1 MSAAPRAPDDMA
13 TSKITVSL
21 DDEIVEWARAEALR
35 KGVPLGLYLGS
46 IVTQR
51 MLIEHAMRGSGNDSL
66 PGPASPGLHE

>member
-1 MSAAPRAPDDMA
+1 MPLSVASDMA

-35 KGVPLGLYLGS
+35 KGLPLGQYLGG

-51 MLIEHAMRGSGNDSL
+51 MLIEQAMRTGGDDSL
-66 PGPASPGLHE
+66 PGPASTGLQ

>member
-1 MSAAPRAPDDMA
+1 MA
-13 TSKITVSL
+13 ESKITVSL

-51 MLIEHAMRGSGNDSL
+51 MLIEQAMRGSGDDSL
-66 PGPASPGLHE
+66 PGQASPRRRE